1 MIDYATVTLQL
12 SLVITLLS
20 LTALTL
26 TIIGTSFIIW
36 LIGKGVEL
44 AWSVVDKM
52 LVIRKRAK
60 VWL

>member
-26 TIIGTSFIIW
+26 TIIGTSFIVW

-44 AWSVVDKM
+44 VWAAVEIWRRYVHP
-52 LVIRKRAK
+52 K
-60 VWL
+60 VPA